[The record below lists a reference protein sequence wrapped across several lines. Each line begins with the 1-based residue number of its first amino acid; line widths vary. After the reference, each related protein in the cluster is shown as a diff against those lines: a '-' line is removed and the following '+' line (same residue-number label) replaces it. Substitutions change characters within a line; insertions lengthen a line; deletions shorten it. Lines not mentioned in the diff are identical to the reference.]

1 MLIASGKVL
10 TSKIYILYNIRRDAG
25 GGGGSGGHTAVP
37 CCSHEM
43 RGPHFQV
50 MCHMHRCKG
59 LGQHGPIPVLY
70 MRIRI

>member
-25 GGGGSGGHTAVP
+25 GGGGSGGRTAVP

-43 RGPHFQV
+43 RDHIF
-50 MCHMHRCKG
+50 K
-59 LGQHGPIPVLY
+59 
-70 MRIRI
+70 